1 MNLMKKILVLG
12 MVLVMALAAFAGC
25 GQQEQEAVPQQ
36 GQQVEQQAPEQ
47 AAEPIDDQAAQEQQ
61 GMVVEDGVL
70 MDPSEANLIGEEKAK
85 QIALD
90 KVEGASAE
98 NLVQFDLDYDDGR
111 WVYEGEIHQGE
122 WEYEFEIDGESG
134 NVIGWEKDHI
144 YD

>member
-1 MNLMKKILVLG
+1 MKKILVLG